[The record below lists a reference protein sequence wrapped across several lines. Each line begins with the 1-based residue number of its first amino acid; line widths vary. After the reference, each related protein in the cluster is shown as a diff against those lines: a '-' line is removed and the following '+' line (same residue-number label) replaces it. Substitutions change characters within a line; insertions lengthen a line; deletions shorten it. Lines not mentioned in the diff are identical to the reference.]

1 MKWTN
6 KLMVTVCCLILA
18 CSVSANADGKY
29 IINDSPI
36 TDMSIEELY
45 ILEDAVRN
53 AINDVFAATS
63 KVNESGDIIGTF
75 VINTNNG
82 KFHYPYCQYAIQ
94 IGPNR
99 RFEYCT
105 AAELF
110 NQGLIPC
117 GNCNPYVDKPEK

>member
-1 MKWTN
+1 MKWSR
-6 KLMVTVCCLILA
+6 LLIVTLCCLFLGF
-18 CSVSANADGKY
+18 SVSTYADGKY

-53 AINDVFAATS
+53 AINEVFATTS
-63 KVNESGDIIGTF
+63 TTNESGDIIGTY

-94 IGPNR
+94 IGQNR

-117 GNCNPYVDKPEK
+117 GNCNPYVDKPNK

>member
-1 MKWTN
+1 MLTI
-6 KLMVTVCCLILA
+6 CCLLLI
-18 CSVSANADGKY
+18 CSISTFADGKY

-53 AINDVFAATS
+53 AINEVFTITS
-63 KVNESGDIIGTF
+63 KTNDFGEIIGTY
-75 VINTNNG
+75 VINSSND

-94 IGPNR
+94 IGQNR

-105 AAELF
+105 ASELF
-110 NQGLIPC
+110 AQGFIPC
-117 GNCNPYVDKPEK
+117 GHCNPYVDKP